1 MQCLRPVN
9 RLLKKS
15 TVSEISRQFSY
26 ALLRNVSI
34 NSNSD
39 FHSVSSRK
47 SVPTRASFISRNV
60 SSDTKILAKTPLYD
74 LHVAHGGKMVG
85 FGGYHMP
92 VQYSSLSIS
101 KSHHFT
107 RTHASL
113 FDVSHMVQHILS
125 GPGATSF
132 LERITPS
139 DITGLDISRG
149 GLSTLLKPET
159 GGIIDDTI
167 ISKLDVDKF
176 YMVTNAGC
184 REKDLNYLSKELD
197 AFAKEGE
204 PEVNWN
210 VMEGYG
216 LIALQGP
223 LSQDILMS
231 VLDPVKAA
239 SLIDMHFGQC
249 KHMQI
254 HLLNGSTSSPL
265 IVTRGGYTGED
276 GFEISIPPQEVVE
289 VTNTLLLRSTSEK
302 LQLAGLAARDSLR
315 LEAGMC
321 LYGHDLDESTT
332 PVEAGL
338 SWTIGKSRRS
348 TGGFHGAE
356 TILPQLIPIS
366 KGGMGVQRRRIG
378 LIVEGVPA
386 REGAEIVN
394 ANGDKIGQ
402 ITSGC
407 PSPTLGKN
415 IAMGYIRDKFHKP
428 GTNVDVIV
436 RGRKRKAQVTK
447 MPFVSTNYW
456 KGKASS

>member
-1 MQCLRPVN
+1 MQRLRPMN
-9 RLLKKS
+9 RLLKTFAVSDS
-15 TVSEISRQFSY
+15 TRHYSNS
-26 ALLRNVSI
+26 LLRNVKKYSSPQLQ
-34 NSNSD
+34 SN
-39 FHSVSSRK
+39 RWTK
-47 SVPTRASFISRNV
+47 SVPKNAYIISRNA
-60 SSDTKILAKTPLYD
+60 SSDTKTLAKTPLYD
-74 LHVAHGGKMVG
+74 FHVTHGGKMVG

-101 KSHHFT
+101 ESHHFT

-113 FDVSHMVQHILS
+113 FDVSHMVQHIFS

-139 DITGLDISRG
+139 DITGLDVSRA
-149 GLSTLLKPET
+149 GLSTILKPKT

-167 ISKLDVDKF
+167 ISKLDVDNF

-184 REKDLNYLSKELD
+184 REKDLIYLREELD

-223 LSQDILMS
+223 LSQDILSS
-231 VLDPVKAA
+231 VLDPAKTVN
-239 SLIDMHFGQC
+239 LVDMHFGQC

-289 VTNTLLLRSTSEK
+289 VTNTLLHRSTPEK

-321 LYGHDLDESTT
+321 LYGHDLDENTT

-338 SWTIGKSRRS
+338 SWVIGKSRRS
-348 TGGFHGAE
+348 SGGFHGSE
-356 TILPQLIPIS
+356 VILPQLTPRS

-378 LIVEGVPA
+378 LIIEGVPA

-415 IAMGYIRDKFHKP
+415 IAMGYIKDKFHKP
-428 GTNVDVIV
+428 GTEVDVIV
-436 RGRKRKAQVTK
+436 RGKKRKAQVTK
-447 MPFVSTNYW
+447 MPFVTTNYW
-456 KGKASS
+456 KGKA